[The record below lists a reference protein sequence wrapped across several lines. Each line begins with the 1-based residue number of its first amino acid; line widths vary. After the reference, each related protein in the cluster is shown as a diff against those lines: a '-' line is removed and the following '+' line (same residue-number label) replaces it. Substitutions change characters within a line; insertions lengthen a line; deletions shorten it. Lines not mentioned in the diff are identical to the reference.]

1 MRTLSVQWKITLLAG
16 CCLLITSI
24 SLIGFSVYNAVTNQK
39 QIKAQSSESVITKSE
54 QLLETR
60 ALLNATEVA
69 EYLNEALYRAEMLAS
84 NAEFQKSNTEENFG
98 DSEELRTALDEMVR
112 KAVLNFDSIQGAYLV
127 FEPDLLDGE
136 DSNYVGARYVGSND
150 IGRFAP
156 YWITAEN
163 GENVVANVLSEKEI
177 SAEAN
182 SERFFCPIASGASC
196 VTTPRMLKQGDTQFL
211 ATSISVP
218 VFSQDVAV
226 GFFGIDLR
234 LDVLKDV
241 VIDSDKQLFSG
252 SGNINIISLDGSL
265 IASDDTTRSLGNPYV
280 SDTLSNNQIT
290 DLLFGQGVKTQWTEN
305 NQWLSVFAPIV
316 VANQTWGILFDM
328 PRASVLTDAN
338 KLDAIISQQVEESV
352 TTELIAGSA
361 LVLLGLATIA
371 LMASRLVKP
380 IREVVTRLDDIAS
393 GEGDLTQR
401 LDVKS
406 QDEIGQL
413 AGGFNQFL
421 DKLQSIITDVVDT
434 TFQIGTT
441 TQQSTVAAQQT
452 RNSSDSQFKE
462 VDLVA
467 TASEEMTQTASLVVQ
482 NAETAVQEAQQAND
496 AALSGQQ
503 VIEQSQQ
510 EMQHL
515 VERMTAAV
523 PVVEDLAKNNANI
536 TEILS
541 VIEGIS
547 EQTNLL
553 ALNAA
558 IEAARA
564 GEQGRGFAVVADEV
578 RSLASSTQDSVGEIR
593 QVIESVQKG
602 TQDVVAAIQDG
613 NNLANDSAQQV
624 EKAVEE
630 IRRIFTAVESISDMN
645 SQIVK
650 AAEEQQSVSAEVNQ
664 SVANIRDLS
673 AQILTQAEESE
684 SVSSQI
690 GELSQKQQQLVNQFK
705 V

>member
-84 NAEFQKSNTEENFG
+84 SAEFQKSNTEENFG

-163 GENVVANVLSEKEI
+163 GENVVANVLSEKDI

-182 SERFFCPIASGASC
+182 SERFFCPIASGTSC

-218 VFSQDVAV
+218 VFSQGVAV

-265 IASDDTTRSLGNPYV
+265 IASDDATRPLGQPYV

-305 NQWLSVFAPIV
+305 SQWLSVFAPII
-316 VANQTWGILFDM
+316 VANQTWGVLFDM

-380 IREVVTRLDDIAS
+380 IREVVARLDDIAS

-467 TASEEMTQTASLVVQ
+467 TASE
-482 NAETAVQEAQQAND
+482 
-496 AALSGQQ
+496 
-503 VIEQSQQ
+503 
-510 EMQHL
+510 
-515 VERMTAAV
+515 
-523 PVVEDLAKNNANI
+523 
-536 TEILS
+536 
-541 VIEGIS
+541 
-547 EQTNLL
+547 
-553 ALNAA
+553 
-558 IEAARA
+558 
-564 GEQGRGFAVVADEV
+564 
-578 RSLASSTQDSVGEIR
+578 
-593 QVIESVQKG
+593 
-602 TQDVVAAIQDG
+602 
-613 NNLANDSAQQV
+613 
-624 EKAVEE
+624 
-630 IRRIFTAVESISDMN
+630 
-645 SQIVK
+645 
-650 AAEEQQSVSAEVNQ
+650 
-664 SVANIRDLS
+664 
-673 AQILTQAEESE
+673 
-684 SVSSQI
+684 
-690 GELSQKQQQLVNQFK
+690 
-705 V
+705 